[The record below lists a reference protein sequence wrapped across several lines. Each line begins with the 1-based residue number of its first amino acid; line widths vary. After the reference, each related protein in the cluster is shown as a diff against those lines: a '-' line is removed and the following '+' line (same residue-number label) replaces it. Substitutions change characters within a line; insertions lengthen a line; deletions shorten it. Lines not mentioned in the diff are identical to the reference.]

1 MSSVVTF
8 YLFVVPALRKMA
20 GWKQPRLTSISVKV
34 STTEHVMNVQSINM
48 EIYVHSTLEVGRKE
62 RQPRQ
67 TRHITPRP
75 DKHDTQ
81 HTDQTNKTYISCT
94 YSHAVQM
101 GFSISLDSRPEYHR
115 AMINWS
121 TPDHQDLPT
130 ASSTGSQCSSRLLSM
145 CTANTLL
152 VLPARSEQL
161 NRIEA
166 GAVVKAL
173 LLGPTL

>member
-1 MSSVVTF
+1 MH
-8 YLFVVPALRKMA
+8 K
-20 GWKQPRLTSISVKV
+20 VKI
-34 STTEHVMNVQSINM
+34 H
-48 EIYVHSTLEVGRKE
+48 VHSTLVRIGRKE
-62 RQPRQ
+62 RQPGQ
-67 TRHITPRP
+67 TPSP
-75 DKHDTQ
+75 DKQDTA
-81 HTDQTNKTYISCT
+81 HRPNKTYISCT

-145 CTANTLL
+145 RTANALL

-166 GAVVKAL
+166 GAVVRAL